1 LHALLF
7 ATKAIGIVLGGP
19 PCIDYSAVNAYRKGV
34 QGEQGQYLQR
44 LGKLIHVM
52 RSHKLQRGHPLFFLA
67 ENVVL
72 RDKDLDAVSDSFGI
86 TPLEVDAQY
95 YSPCRRK
102 RHFFMNFPVDLDFTT
117 LAASSEVASCLEKE
131 WMHPADAIAKRTDER
146 LEEAARLR
154 KSNTFMASLTRIDD
168 ERMTVVKKSE
178 MGGFVGR
185 SMMVVERERMM
196 GFPEAYVSAPR
207 KYIAWM
213 CL

>member
-1 LHALLF
+1 
-7 ATKAIGIVLGGP
+7 
-19 PCIDYSAVNAYRKGV
+19 VNAYRKGV
-34 QGEQGQYLQR
+34 HGEQGQYLQR
-44 LGKLIHVM
+44 LGKLVHAI
-52 RSHKLQRGHPLFFLA
+52 RNHKLQRGHPLFFLA

-72 RDKDLDAVSDSFGI
+72 RDKDLDAISDSFGI
-86 TPLEVDAQY
+86 TPLEVDAHY

-102 RHFFMNFPVDLDFTT
+102 RHFFMNYPVDLDFTT
-117 LAASSEVASCLEKE
+117 VAASSEVTSCLEQG
-131 WMHPADAIAKRTDER
+131 WLHPADAIAKRTGER

-154 KSNTFMASLTRIDD
+154 KANTFMASLMRIDD

-178 MGGFVGR
+178 TGGFVGR